1 MVGSSLGAFKTVSLP
16 LAKNLAREWS
26 ARICYRVGLPAPR
39 LRREVRQNMAKL
51 TVQQIRDKARAIVA
65 ENPGGIRFGALKER
79 ILKDDAETNPHTI
92 DGSIWDLEKK
102 FLAEISKPSRGLYKP
117 ANAGDDD
124 AVVVGNTE
132 QIAPSGT
139 KIRESDFYEPF
150 ADWLKND
157 LDEVTDVAP
166 LGGASMKTKW
176 GTPDVIGVYKP
187 LAGNL
192 IKFPLE
198 IVSAEIKIDPQA
210 PVVAFG
216 QAVAYRLFSAKTY
229 VAMPSTLTEEDQSRL
244 ESLSMLFG
252 VGLVLFDLDKTNPRF
267 SIRVRAQRFSPDM
280 FYVNEFA
287 ERLKLHDSEVF
298 EQLFR

>member
-1 MVGSSLGAFKTVSLP
+1 
-16 LAKNLAREWS
+16 
-26 ARICYRVGLPAPR
+26 
-39 LRREVRQNMAKL
+39 MAKL
-51 TVQQIRDKARAIVA
+51 TGQQIREKARAIIA

-102 FLAEISKPSRGLYKP
+102 FSAEISKPSRGLYKP

-124 AVVVGNTE
+124 ALVVGNIE